1 MLSRFL
7 KIVISFCLVWI
18 SPIQTF
24 SSVPSDTL
32 QSEVALPTVLVRP
45 DKLHYSKR
53 NNPAVARMI
62 KLRDANKELSPYNN
76 DFYTY
81 RNYERV
87 VIGLSDVSDSIGG
100 DGKFGFLKEFVDTSD
115 VTGRRFLPI
124 SAKEK
129 LSMRYFRKS
138 PHSEKKLIYAL
149 KNDGV
154 DELFDQGNFQAMIED
169 VFREVDVFNN
179 DITILGNRFVSPFS
193 RIGPDF
199 YKYFIGDTVT
209 TSDGT
214 VYATLEFT
222 PHNQATFGF
231 IGRIYTLVGDSSL
244 MVRRVD
250 LRLPKSAN
258 VNFVESLQLS
268 QQFEKAING
277 SRLKTS
283 DILTLQLSAI
293 SGTQGLFAQRFS
305 KSNGHDFS
313 NPQRD
318 ELFSRRGEVYT
329 TADAYLHDEDFWGKN
344 RIGVSGGSQVQ
355 MDELMRQMRSVG
367 IYRWSE
373 RILRAIITGYIPT
386 GEPSK
391 VDIGPIN
398 SLISF
403 GDVEGTRFRLGGLTT
418 AALNDQ
424 LFARGYIAY
433 GTKDKK
439 IKYNAEIEYSFVKKK
454 NHSRE
459 FPIKS
464 IRASYR
470 YDVYAPGQNYA
481 FTNPDNVFL
490 SLKREKDTLK
500 MYERKA
506 MLEYNIELDN
516 HLSFNLSAFTE
527 RQESTR
533 YLPLTLSDGT
543 NFHHL
548 NFSGLSASIRFAPGE
563 KFYQTKSQRIPVN
576 LDYPAVSISHCYV
589 PTNIFGN
596 RYAVN
601 RTDIA
606 FQKRFWFSA
615 FGYADV
621 LLKGSHV
628 WSKSPFTQLIIP
640 NTNLSYTIQ
649 PESFAL
655 LNPMEFILDSYA
667 NVNVT
672 YWANGAIFNYIP
684 LIKKLK
690 LREIIS
696 VNAFWGHLSDKNNPL
711 KDSRLPLF
719 PRSTQQAS
727 NTPYV
732 EISAGIDNIFRIFRV
747 DYVWRL
753 TYRNNPGIDKSGV
766 RFGLH
771 FTF

>member
-7 KIVISFCLVWI
+7 KIVISLCLVWV
-18 SPIQTF
+18 SPTQTF

-45 DKLHYSKR
+45 DRLHYSKR

-100 DGKFGFLKEFVDTSD
+100 DGKFSFLKEFVDTSD

-129 LSMRYFRKS
+129 LSMHYFRKS
-138 PHSEKKLIYAL
+138 PQSQKELIYAL

-154 DELFDQGNFQAMIED
+154 DELFDQGNFQTMIED
-169 VFREVDVFNN
+169 VFREVDIFNN

-209 TSDGT
+209 MSDGSA
-214 VYATLEFT
+214 YATLEFT
-222 PHNQATFGF
+222 PHNQSTFGF

-250 LRLPKSAN
+250 LHLPKSAN

-268 QQFEKAING
+268 QQFEKAVNG
-277 SRLKTS
+277 ARLKTS

-313 NPQRD
+313 DPGRD

-329 TADAYLHDEDFWGKN
+329 TADAYLHDEDFWAKN
-344 RIGVSGGSQVQ
+344 RIGVPEGKHIK
-355 MDELMRQMRSVG
+355 MDELMQQMRSVG

-391 VDIGPIN
+391 FDIGPIN

-403 GDVEGTRFRLGGLTT
+403 GDVEGTRFRVGGLTT
-418 AALNDQ
+418 AALNNQ
-424 LFARGYIAY
+424 WFARGYIAY

-439 IKYNAEIEYSFVKKK
+439 IKYNAEIEYSFTKKK

-459 FPIKS
+459 FPINS
-464 IRASYR
+464 IRASYH
-470 YDVYAPGQNYA
+470 YDVYAPGQTYA

-500 MYERKA
+500 IYERKA
-506 MLEYNIELDN
+506 TLEYNLELEN
-516 HLSFNLSAFTE
+516 HLSFNFTAFAE

-533 YLPLTLSDGT
+533 YLPMSLSDGT
-543 NFHHL
+543 SYNHL

-576 LDYPAVSISHCYV
+576 LDYPALSITHCLI
-589 PTNIFGN
+589 PSGILGN
-596 RYAVN
+596 RYSVN

-621 LLKGSHV
+621 LVKGSHV

-672 YWANGAIFNYIP
+672 YWANGAIFNYLP

-690 LREIIS
+690 LREIVS
-696 VNAFWGHLSDKNNPL
+696 VNAFWGHLSSKNNPL
-711 KDSRLPLF
+711 KDQLLPQF
-719 PRSTQQAS
+719 PRSTQQIS
-727 NTPYV
+727 NSPYV
-732 EISAGIDNIFRIFRV
+732 ELSVGIDNILKIFRV

-753 TYRNNPGIDKSGV
+753 TYRNNPGIDRSGV